1 MNPELAYFL
10 KINAG
15 IALFYAFYRLFF
27 YKDTFFHWRRT
38 ALLCFI
44 GVSLLYPML
53 NLQEWVKAH
62 EPMVAMADFYATAML
77 PEITVE
83 EAVIPAGTNWQS
95 IILNAI
101 NTGYLC
107 GVIFLLVRFMVQLA
121 GIIRLRFQ
129 CRTAEIQGTHVH
141 ILNKSNGPF
150 SFFHWIFVHPDS
162 HTDEEMAEILAHEHT
177 HARQMHS
184 LDVVFSEIMCI
195 FCWFNPFAW
204 LMKREVRN
212 NLEYLADQHVLQNGY
227 DHKKYQYH
235 LLGLANHKAAATLYN
250 SFNVLPL
257 KNRIKMMNKKRT
269 KEIGR
274 TKYLMFL
281 PLAALLMIVSN
292 IEAVARTT
300 KDFARDV
307 IQAVEM
313 RTEPTAE
320 ALQPAAAETTVAETP
335 SATPLQEKKVEY
347 KGVIVDET
355 GKSVPNATIGAKIS
369 KNSVIQEIDI
379 PKTVTDANGKF
390 SFQAV
395 EGITIISAQIQKIS
409 ASQNISKQDRLNL
422 KIELPSAVAMKKIA
436 DETEDVF
443 DVVEN
448 MPSFPGNQAAMIKYI
463 ADNLR
468 YPAKA
473 EDAGI
478 QGRVIISMIIEKD
491 GSISNPSIMR
501 SVNPDLDAEAIRIIS
516 NMPKWNPGTQRG
528 EKVRVRYTV
537 PVMFRLNETKAEE
550 IKNSKLD
557 EVVVV
562 GYASNENT
570 PATPER
576 VLENAE
582 EMPKFPGGVNGLMQ
596 YLAKHIK
603 YPADAQRNR
612 TEGRVILQMIVNKD
626 GRVINPKIIQSV
638 SPSLDNEAIRLV
650 LNMPRWE
657 PGKDKGEPVAVQYTL
672 PISFTLH

>member
-15 IALFYAFYRLFF
+15 IALFYAFYRLFL

-38 ALLCFI
+38 ALLCFWGI
-44 GVSLLYPML
+44 SLLYPIL

-62 EPMVAMADFYATAML
+62 EPMVAMADFYATTLL
-77 PEITVE
+77 PDITVE
-83 EAVIPAGTNWQS
+83 EATMPTGINWQE
-95 IILNAI
+95 IIFSTLK
-101 NTGYLC
+101 TGYLC
-107 GVIFLLVRFMVQLA
+107 GVIFLLARFTVQLA
-121 GIIRLRFQ
+121 GIFRLRFQ
-129 CRTAEIQGTHVH
+129 CRTAEIQGTRVH
-141 ILNKSNGPF
+141 ILNKAIGPF

-162 HTDEEMAEILAHEHT
+162 HTDEEMAEILAHENT
-177 HARQMHS
+177 HSLQMHS
-184 LDVVFSEIMCI
+184 ADVVFSELMCI

-204 LMKREVRN
+204 LMKREIRN
-212 NLEYLADQHVLQNGY
+212 NLEYLADQRVLQNGY
-227 DHKKYQYH
+227 DHKTYQYH

-274 TKYLMFL
+274 TKYLTFL

-307 IQAVEM
+307 IQAVEV
-313 RTEPTAE
+313 RTEPMAE
-320 ALQPAAAETTVAETP
+320 ALQPAAAKITVAETP
-335 SATPLQEKKVEY
+335 SVAPLQEKKVEY

-355 GKSVPNATIGAKIS
+355 GKSVPNATIGAKIL
-369 KNSVIQEIDI
+369 KNSAIQEIDI
-379 PKTVTDANGKF
+379 PKTTTDANGKF

-395 EGITIISAQIQKIS
+395 EGITLISVITPKMS

-422 KIELPSAVAMKKIA
+422 KIELLSAAALKKYS
-436 DETEDVF
+436 DESGDVF

-448 MPSFPGNQAAMIKYI
+448 MPSFPGNQTAMMKYI

-478 QGRVIISMIIEKD
+478 QGRVIVSMIIEKD

-537 PVMFRLNETKAEE
+537 PVMFRLNEVKAEE

-562 GYASNENT
+562 GYASENT

-603 YPADAQRNR
+603 YPTDAQQNR

-650 LNMPRWE
+650 LNMPRWK

-672 PISFTLH
+672 PISFTLQ

>member
-1 MNPELAYFL
+1 
-10 KINAG
+10 
-15 IALFYAFYRLFF
+15 
-27 YKDTFFHWRRT
+27 
-38 ALLCFI
+38 
-44 GVSLLYPML
+44 
-53 NLQEWVKAH
+53 
-62 EPMVAMADFYATAML
+62 
-77 PEITVE
+77 
-83 EAVIPAGTNWQS
+83 
-95 IILNAI
+95 
-101 NTGYLC
+101 
-107 GVIFLLVRFMVQLA
+107 
-121 GIIRLRFQ
+121 
-129 CRTAEIQGTHVH
+129 
-141 ILNKSNGPF
+141 
-150 SFFHWIFVHPDS
+150 
-162 HTDEEMAEILAHEHT
+162 
-177 HARQMHS
+177 
-184 LDVVFSEIMCI
+184 
-195 FCWFNPFAW
+195 
-204 LMKREVRN
+204 
-212 NLEYLADQHVLQNGY
+212 
-227 DHKKYQYH
+227 
-235 LLGLANHKAAATLYN
+235 
-250 SFNVLPL
+250 
-257 KNRIKMMNKKRT
+257 MMNKKRT

-274 TKYLMFL
+274 TKYLTFL

-379 PKTVTDANGKF
+379 PKTITDANGKF

-491 GSISNPSIMR
+491 GSISNPGIMR

-516 NMPKWNPGTQRG
+516 NMPKWSPGTQRG

-603 YPADAQRNR
+603 YPTDAQRNR